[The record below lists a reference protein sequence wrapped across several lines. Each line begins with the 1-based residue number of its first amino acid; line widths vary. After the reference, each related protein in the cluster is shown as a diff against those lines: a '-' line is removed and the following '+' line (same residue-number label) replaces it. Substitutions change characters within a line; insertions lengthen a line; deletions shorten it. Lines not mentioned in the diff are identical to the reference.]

1 MQVEEKLHVLIKA
14 AQEYTAPPI
23 RNMCRVFEDN
33 DKSITSTVLIGN
45 LHHLNFA
52 HHKEDK
58 FDSIPAK
65 KRDFGTLDVLLL

>member
-1 MQVEEKLHVLIKA
+1 M
-14 AQEYTAPPI
+14 
-23 RNMCRVFEDN
+23 
-33 DKSITSTVLIGN
+33 GN

-52 HHKEDK
+52 YHKEDK